1 MSKFSI
7 REAIPKEMHEELS
20 SHSDLVKHLLF
31 HRGITKKEEAEK
43 FLRPNYDLHGHD
55 PFTMKDMEK
64 AVLRIEKAFAGNE
77 KIAIFSDYDC
87 DGIPAGVIL
96 HDFFKQVGYANFIN
110 YFPHRYEEGYGLNI
124 PAIEEFKKEGVSL
137 IITADCGTS
146 DVLQVE
152 RANELGLDVIIT
164 DHHLSQET
172 KIPPAYA
179 ILNPKQSDCTYP
191 EKMLCGSGVIF
202 KLIQALCSRFHSP
215 NFQLSTLNFK
225 LPVTT
230 FPAGKEKWLLDMVGL
245 ATMADMVPLQG
256 ENRVFAHYGLT
267 VLRKSRR
274 IGLKKL
280 LEKSKVN
287 QLHLCEDDIGFTIAP
302 RINAASR
309 MGEPSEAFRLL
320 TASDEATAE
329 ELANYLNKI
338 NDERKGLAA
347 SMVKEIKKILSVR
360 TKEEEKNVLV
370 IGNPK
375 WKPPLL
381 GPVANNLSE
390 TYSVPV
396 FLWGRADGDCIK
408 GSCRASGAVN
418 VLELMKATPT
428 DLFLGYGGHKSSGGF
443 SISHENVHRLETELV
458 HAFDQVVGIQKEE
471 EEVFIDMHLD
481 LNAVNWNTYSHI
493 EKLAPFGCGNPKPV
507 FLFEKVTPVDIR
519 RFGKENNHL
528 ELVFRDDGGKK
539 IPAIGFFTTPEDFK
553 KPPMKGEPLNLIATM
568 EKSMFR
574 NFPELRLRIL
584 DII

>member
-7 REAIPKEMHEELS
+7 REAIPKEAHEELA
-20 SHSDLVKHLLF
+20 SHSDIVRHLLF

-55 PFTMKDMEK
+55 PFAMKDMEK
-64 AVLRIEKAFAGNE
+64 AVLRIEKAFSNNE

-96 HDFFKQVGYANFIN
+96 HDFFKQIGYENFIN

-179 ILNPKQSDCTYP
+179 ILNPKQPDCAYP

-202 KLIQALCSRFHSP
+202 KLIQALTTRLATS
-215 NFQLSTLNFK
+215 NWQLKT
-225 LPVTT
+225 
-230 FPAGKEKWLLDMVGL
+230 GQEKWLLDMVGL

-274 IGLKKL
+274 LGLKKTF
-280 LEKSKVN
+280 EKRKVN

-360 TKEEEKNVLV
+360 TKEEEKRVLV

-396 FLWGRADGDCIK
+396 FLWGRADGECIK
-408 GSCRASGAVN
+408 GSCRAPGPVN
-418 VLELMKATPT
+418 VLELMKAAPT

-458 HAFDQVVGIQKEE
+458 HAFDRVVGIQKEE
-471 EEVFIDMHLD
+471 EEIFIDMRLD
-481 LNAVNWNTYSHI
+481 LNAVNWNTYAHV
-493 EKLAPFGCGNPKPV
+493 EKLAPFGYGNSKPV
-507 FLFEKVTPVDIR
+507 FLLENIVPSDVR
-519 RFGKENNHL
+519 RFGKEENHL
-528 ELVFRDDGGKK
+528 ELVFRGERGNK
-539 IPAIGFFTTPEDFK
+539 IPAIGFFTTPEDFP
-553 KPPMKGEPLNLIATM
+553 KPPMKGEALNLVATI

-574 NFPELRLRIL
+574 NFPELRLRII

>member
-7 REAIPKEMHEELS
+7 REAIPKEAHEELA
-20 SHSDLVKHLLF
+20 SHSDIVRHLLF

-55 PFTMKDMEK
+55 PFAMKDMEK
-64 AVLRIEKAFAGNE
+64 AVLRIEKAFSNNE

-96 HDFFKQVGYANFIN
+96 HDFFKQIGYENFIN

-179 ILNPKQSDCTYP
+179 ILNPKQPDCAYP

-202 KLIQALCSRFHSP
+202 KLIQALTTRLATS
-215 NFQLSTLNFK
+215 NWQLKT
-225 LPVTT
+225 
-230 FPAGKEKWLLDMVGL
+230 GQEKWLLDMVGL

-274 IGLKKL
+274 LGLKKL

-360 TKEEEKNVLV
+360 TKEEEKKVLV

-390 TYSVPV
+390 MYSVPV

-418 VLELMKATPT
+418 VLELMKAAPT

-458 HAFDQVVGIQKEE
+458 HAFDRVVGIQKEE
-471 EEVFIDMHLD
+471 EEIFIDMRLD
-481 LNAVNWNTYSHI
+481 LNAVNWNTYAHV
-493 EKLAPFGCGNPKPV
+493 EKLAPFGYGNSKPV
-507 FLFEKVTPVDIR
+507 FLLENIVPSDVR
-519 RFGKENNHL
+519 RFGKEENHL
-528 ELVFRDDGGKK
+528 ELVFRGERGNK
-539 IPAIGFFTTPEDFK
+539 IPAIGFFTTPEDFP
-553 KPPMKGEPLNLIATM
+553 KPPMKGEALNLVATI

-574 NFPELRLRIL
+574 NFPELRLRII